1 MNRRQPCNLCVRSD
15 DGLERILYDMA
26 HMHNKDVRTLAG
38 LGRHQADGFFEKVRD
53 AASRRKEAQRQS
65 SREDRRSLSR
75 MRDDLFDELLEEISR
90 GGGAGGLIDGYLND
104 ASRHALE
111 ERVAH
116 EDMSR
121 EYVEEKDV
129 IEALSAFVD
138 ARLIDV
144 VDGAYR
150 LTPRGCR
157 RLAGHILRR
166 IIENVRT
173 GPSGPNPTGDE
184 GFGTSEGFVTRRYE
198 FGDEFAR
205 IDTQATLLAALERS
219 PGACPIRFEEKDVR
233 VRETVVMSR
242 IVNGLIIDASG
253 SMEGDKLHAAMDISL
268 ALTELIGRSAR
279 DTLKIYVFSNTVE
292 EVPYWE
298 IPNRRFSGT
307 ITDMRGALKKFRT
320 RTQSFRGDK
329 QAYLI
334 TDTAPNSENGQYIG
348 FERAVAG
355 VLEEAHYCRLAGIT
369 LNIVMLDEAKHL
381 SEFASALARRNTGR
395 VFFARPGDLGRVV
408 IEDYLRR
415 RR

>member
-1 MNRRQPCNLCVRSD
+1 MNHRQLCNLCVRSD
-15 DGLERILYDMA
+15 DSLERMLYDMA
-26 HMHNKDVRTLAG
+26 HMHTRDIGTLAS
-38 LGRHQADGFFEKVRD
+38 LSRHQAEGFFEKVRD
-53 AASRRKEAQRQS
+53 AASRRKEARRQS
-65 SREDRRSLSR
+65 SQEDLRSLSR
-75 MRDDLFDELLEEISR
+75 MRDNLFDDLLGELSR

-104 ASRHALE
+104 TSRHALE

-116 EDMSR
+116 EDMAR
-121 EYVEEKDV
+121 EYVEERDV
-129 IEALSAFVD
+129 MEALSAFID

-144 VDGAYR
+144 LNGTCR

-166 IIENVRT
+166 IMETVRP

-205 IDTQATLLAALERS
+205 IDTQATLLAALERR
-219 PGACPIRFEEKDVR
+219 PGTCPVRFEEKDVR

-242 IVNGLIIDASG
+242 IANGLIIDASG

-279 DTLKIYVFSNTVE
+279 DTLKIYVFSSSVE

-348 FERAVAG
+348 FERAVPG

-395 VFFARPGDLGRVV
+395 VFFAKPGDLGRVV
-408 IEDYLRR
+408 IEDYLKRR
-415 RR
+415 R